1 MKVLVGAAFNQ
12 EKALLCDYEPS
23 DGPFSSCTADTI
35 STSHPV
41 AAGWRTVAGL
51 QTSVAKTGLSSKNAE
66 QERRRGEKAVDSS
79 ERVARPL
86 ADILHR
92 SSGTWC

>member
-1 MKVLVGAAFNQ
+1 MKVLVGAFNQ
-12 EKALLCDYEPS
+12 EKALLCDYKSS

>member
-1 MKVLVGAAFNQ
+1 MIMNLRM
-12 EKALLCDYEPS
+12 S

-41 AAGWRTVAGL
+41 AAGWRSVAGL